1 MEQSGFCL
9 RPTRPVRPSHCT
21 LLARLT
27 TAASKRPPHPTQSRR
42 HLKQLGRGLKPPTAV
57 KRSSAS
63 LQRSIHLPY
72 TPFGSYRRTHL
83 IVTTQPRRHLIGLGP
98 NPTRL
103 PTHASRLT
111 RPHRHLGH
119 NTPRHTT
126 QRPLTASHPQLH
138 SLINL
143 LS

>member
-9 RPTRPVRPSHCT
+9 RPTRSVRPSHRT
-21 LLARLT
+21 LPTRLT
-27 TAASKRPPHPTQSRR
+27 TAASKRPSHPTQSRR
-42 HLKQLGRGLKPPTAV
+42 HLKQFGRGLKPPTAV

-63 LQRSIHLPY
+63 LQRSIRLARAAFGPY
-72 TPFGSYRRTHL
+72 RCTRL

-111 RPHRHLGH
+111 RPHRHLGRS
-119 NTPRHTT
+119 TQRHPT
-126 QRPLTASHPQLH
+126 QRPLAATDPELH

-143 LS
+143 LA